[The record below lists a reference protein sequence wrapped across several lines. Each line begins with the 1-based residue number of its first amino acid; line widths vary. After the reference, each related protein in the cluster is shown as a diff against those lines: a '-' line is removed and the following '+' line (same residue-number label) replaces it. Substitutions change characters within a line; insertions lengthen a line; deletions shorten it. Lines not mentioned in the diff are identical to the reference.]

1 MAKDKVYQE
10 YYELKRLK
18 EREDN
23 EHQLRLQQVQS
34 HLNTLDYKIGETTQL
49 IMMLRADK
57 QENE

>member
-34 HLNTLDYKIGETTQL
+34 HLNTLD
-49 IMMLRADK
+49 
-57 QENE
+57 